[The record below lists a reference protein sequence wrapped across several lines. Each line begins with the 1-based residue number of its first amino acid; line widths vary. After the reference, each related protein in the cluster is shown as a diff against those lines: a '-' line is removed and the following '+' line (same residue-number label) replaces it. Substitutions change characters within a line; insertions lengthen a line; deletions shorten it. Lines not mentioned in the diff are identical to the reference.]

1 LTVRA
6 KSESFNTFNAASS
19 VVSVPAKSE
28 RRSWLG
34 TDMQQSKSRSMQH
47 AARTECR
54 KTEEIKAE
62 EVNIAA
68 PLIKPHSLGT
78 LPLWPDAVM
87 VRDCLITQGNF
98 TSSRF
103 DQSDA

>member
-1 LTVRA
+1 VCA

-34 TDMQQSKSRSMQH
+34 VDLHQSRRMQH
-47 AARTECR
+47 ATRIEYQ

-68 PLIKPHSLGT
+68 PPMMRPHRERCHYGPMIVNS
-78 LPLWPDAVM
+78 
-87 VRDCLITQGNF
+87 
-98 TSSRF
+98 
-103 DQSDA
+103 